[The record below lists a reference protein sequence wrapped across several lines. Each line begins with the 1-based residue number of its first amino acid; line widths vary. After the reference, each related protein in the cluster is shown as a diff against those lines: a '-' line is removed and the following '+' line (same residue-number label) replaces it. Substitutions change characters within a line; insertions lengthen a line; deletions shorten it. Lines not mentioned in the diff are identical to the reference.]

1 MSGAGT
7 AIVTGAAG
15 GLGGRIGERLAE
27 AGHDLVL
34 VDLDPAVEEVAAA
47 AGARAVVADLTT
59 SEGVEAVLDAAG
71 DDVAVLVNN
80 AGITRDA
87 RAVKMSEA
95 DFAAVIEINLVAAM
109 RLTLALEPRYR
120 DGAAVVNMS
129 SRASLGNFGQANYS
143 ASKSGLVGFG
153 RALAQRWAPRVRVN
167 AVAPS
172 LVDTP
177 MTQAMPPEVLA
188 KMVARIPAGR
198 MAPPTTSPGSSPSWP
213 RRRPA
218 TSPARSSSPAAGAA
232 SLPDPAR
239 TDKVPERL
247 TALTAMRG

>member
-15 GLGGRIGERLAE
+15 GLGGRIGERLAD

-34 VDLDPAVEEVAAA
+34 VDLDPAVAEVAAV
-47 AGARAVVADLTT
+47 AGARGVVADLTT
-59 SEGVEAVLDAAG
+59 ADGVGAVLDAAG

-87 RAVKMSEA
+87 RATKMDEA
-95 DFAAVIEINLVAAM
+95 DFAAVIEVNLVAAM
-109 RLTLALEPRYR
+109 RLTLALAPRYR

-177 MTQAMPPEVLA
+177 MTQAMPADVLA

-198 MAPPTTSPGSSPSWP
+198 IGTPDDVAGIVAFLASPEAAYVTGQVLFACGGRSVAP
-213 RRRPA
+213 
-218 TSPARSSSPAAGAA
+218 
-232 SLPDPAR
+232 
-239 TDKVPERL
+239 
-247 TALTAMRG
+247 

>member
-1 MSGAGT
+1 MAAGT

-15 GLGGRIGERLAE
+15 GLGGRIGERLAG
-27 AGHDLVL
+27 AGHELLL
-34 VDLDPAVEEVAAA
+34 VDLDPAVEDVAAGQ
-47 AGARAVVADLTT
+47 GARAVVADLTAP
-59 SEGVEAVLDAAG
+59 EGVEAVLAAAG
-71 DDVAVLVNN
+71 DDVAALVNN

-87 RAVKMSEA
+87 RAVKMSEE
-95 DFAAVIEINLVAAM
+95 DFAAVIEVNLVAAM

-120 DGAAVVNMS
+120 EGAAVVNLS

-172 LVDTP
+172 LVETP
-177 MTQAMPPEVLA
+177 MTEAMPPDVLA

-198 MAPPTTSPGSSPSWP
+198 IGTPDDVAGIV
-213 RRRPA
+213 A
-218 TSPARSSSPAAGAA
+218 FLASPAAGYITGQVLFACGGRSVA
-232 SLPDPAR
+232 P
-239 TDKVPERL
+239 
-247 TALTAMRG
+247 

>member
-1 MSGAGT
+1 MSGT

-15 GLGGRIGERLAE
+15 GLGGRIGERLAA
-27 AGHDLVL
+27 AGHDLLL
-34 VDLDPAVEEVAAA
+34 VDLDPAVKEVAAGQ
-47 AGARAVVADLTT
+47 GARAVVADLTT
-59 SEGVEAVLDAAG
+59 AEGVATVVEAAG
-71 DDVAVLVNN
+71 GDVAVLVNN

-87 RAVKMSEA
+87 RATKMSEA

-109 RLTLALEPRYR
+109 RLTLALEPSYR
-120 DGAAVVNMS
+120 DGAAVVNLS

-177 MTQAMPPEVLA
+177 MTQAMPPDVLA

-198 MAPPTTSPGSSPSWP
+198 IGTPDDVAGIVAFLASPEAAYITGQVLFACGGRSVAP
-213 RRRPA
+213 
-218 TSPARSSSPAAGAA
+218 
-232 SLPDPAR
+232 
-239 TDKVPERL
+239 
-247 TALTAMRG
+247 

>member
-1 MSGAGT
+1 MGGGT

-15 GLGGRIGERLAE
+15 GLGGRIGERLAA
-27 AGHDLVL
+27 AGHDLLL
-34 VDLDPAVEEVAAA
+34 VDLDPAVEGIAAA
-47 AGARAVVADLTT
+47 SGARAVVADLTRA
-59 SEGVEAVLDAAG
+59 EGVQAVLEAAG
-71 DDVAVLVNN
+71 EDVAVLVNN

-87 RAVKMSEA
+87 RALKMSEA

-177 MTQAMPPEVLA
+177 MTQAMPPDVLE

-198 MAPPTTSPGSSPSWP
+198 IGTPDDVAGIVAFLASPEAGYITGQVLFACGGRSVAP
-213 RRRPA
+213 
-218 TSPARSSSPAAGAA
+218 
-232 SLPDPAR
+232 
-239 TDKVPERL
+239 
-247 TALTAMRG
+247 

>member
-1 MSGAGT
+1 MAGGT

-15 GLGGRIGERLAE
+15 GLGGRIGERLAA
-27 AGHDLVL
+27 AGHELLL

-47 AGARAVVADLTT
+47 AG
-59 SEGVEAVLDAAG
+59 G
-71 DDVAVLVNN
+71 
-80 AGITRDA
+80 DA
-87 RAVKMSEA
+87 RATKMEESA
-95 DFAAVIEINLVAAM
+95 FAAVIEINLVAAM

-120 DGAAVVNMS
+120 EGAAVINMS

-188 KMVARIPAGR
+188 KMIARIPAGR
-198 MAPPTTSPGSSPSWP
+198 IGTPDDVAGIVAFLASSEAAYITGQVLFACGGRSVAP
-213 RRRPA
+213 
-218 TSPARSSSPAAGAA
+218 
-232 SLPDPAR
+232 
-239 TDKVPERL
+239 
-247 TALTAMRG
+247 

>member
-1 MSGAGT
+1 VST

-15 GLGGRIGERLAE
+15 GLGGRIGERLAA
-27 AGHDLVL
+27 AGHELLL

-47 AGARAVVADLTT
+47 RGARAVVGDLTKAD
-59 SEGVEAVLDAAG
+59 GVEAVVAAAG

-87 RAVKMSEA
+87 RATKMSEA

-120 DGAAVVNMS
+120 DGAAVINMS

-143 ASKSGLVGFG
+143 ASKAGLVGFA
-153 RALAQRWAPRVRVN
+153 RALGQRWAPRVRVN

-177 MTQAMPPEVLA
+177 MTQAMPPEVLE
-188 KMVARIPAGR
+188 KMIGRIPAGR
-198 MAPPTTSPGSSPSWP
+198 IGTPDDVAGIVAFLASPDAAYITGQVIYACGGRSVAP
-213 RRRPA
+213 
-218 TSPARSSSPAAGAA
+218 
-232 SLPDPAR
+232 
-239 TDKVPERL
+239 
-247 TALTAMRG
+247 

>member
-1 MSGAGT
+1 MAGGT

-15 GLGGRIGERLAE
+15 GLGGRIGERLAA
-27 AGHDLVL
+27 AGHELLL

-47 AGARAVVADLTT
+47 AGARSVVADLTKP
-59 SEGVEAVLDAAG
+59 EGVAAVLDAAG

-87 RAVKMSEA
+87 RATKMEEA
-95 DFAAVIEINLVAAM
+95 AFAAVIEINLVAAM

-120 DGAAVVNMS
+120 DGAAVINMS

-167 AVAPS
+167 ALAPS

-177 MTQAMPPEVLA
+177 MTQAMPPEVLE
-188 KMVARIPAGR
+188 KMIGRIPAGR
-198 MAPPTTSPGSSPSWP
+198 IGSPDDVAGIVAFLASPEAAYVTGQVLFACGGRSVAP
-213 RRRPA
+213 
-218 TSPARSSSPAAGAA
+218 
-232 SLPDPAR
+232 
-239 TDKVPERL
+239 
-247 TALTAMRG
+247 

>member
-1 MSGAGT
+1 VTVGGT

-15 GLGGRIGERLAE
+15 GLGGRIGERLAG
-27 AGHDLVL
+27 AGHELLL
-34 VDLDPAVEEVAAA
+34 VDLDPAVEEVAAGQ
-47 AGARAVVADLTT
+47 GARAVVADLTAP
-59 SEGVEAVLDAAG
+59 EGVEAVVAAAG

-87 RAVKMSEA
+87 RAVKMSEE
-95 DFAAVIEINLVAAM
+95 DFAAVIEVNLVAAM

-120 DGAAVVNMS
+120 EGAAVVNLS

-153 RALAQRWAPRVRVN
+153 RALGRRWAPRVRIN

-172 LVDTP
+172 LVETP
-177 MTQAMPPEVLA
+177 MTEAMPPDVLA

-198 MAPPTTSPGSSPSWP
+198 IGTPDDVAGIV
-213 RRRPA
+213 A
-218 TSPARSSSPAAGAA
+218 FLASPAAGYITGQVLFACGGRSVA
-232 SLPDPAR
+232 P
-239 TDKVPERL
+239 
-247 TALTAMRG
+247 

>member
-1 MSGAGT
+1 VST

-15 GLGGRIGERLAE
+15 GLGGRIGERLAA
-27 AGHDLVL
+27 AGHELVL
-34 VDLDPAVEEVAAA
+34 VDLDPKVEEVAAA
-47 AGARAVVADLTT
+47 QGARWVVADLTKA
-59 SEGVEAVLDAAG
+59 EGVEAVVGAAG
-71 DDVAVLVNN
+71 PEVGVLVNN

-95 DFAAVIEINLVAAM
+95 DFAAVIEINLTAAI
-109 RLTLALEPRYR
+109 RLTLALEGRFAE
-120 DGAAVVNMS
+120 GASVVNLS

-177 MTQAMPPEVLA
+177 MTQAMPPDVLA

-198 MAPPTTSPGSSPSWP
+198 IGTPDDVAGIVAFLASSEAAYITGQVLFACGGRSVAP
-213 RRRPA
+213 
-218 TSPARSSSPAAGAA
+218 
-232 SLPDPAR
+232 
-239 TDKVPERL
+239 
-247 TALTAMRG
+247 

>member
-1 MSGAGT
+1 MAGGT

-15 GLGGRIGERLAE
+15 GLGGAIGARLAA
-27 AGHDLVL
+27 AGHELLL
-34 VDLDPAVEEVAAA
+34 VDLDPGVEEVAAA
-47 AGARAVVADLTT
+47 AGARAVVADLTKA
-59 SEGVEAVLDAAG
+59 EGAEAVVAAAG
-71 DDVAVLVNN
+71 EDVAVLVNN

-87 RAVKMSEA
+87 RATRMEEA
-95 DFAAVIEINLVAAM
+95 AFAAVIEINLVAAM

-120 DGAAVVNMS
+120 DGAAVINMS

-167 AVAPS
+167 ALAPS

-177 MTQAMPPEVLA
+177 MTQAMPPEVLE

-198 MAPPTTSPGSSPSWP
+198 IGSPDDVAGIVAFLASPEAAYITGQVLFACGGRSVAP
-213 RRRPA
+213 
-218 TSPARSSSPAAGAA
+218 
-232 SLPDPAR
+232 
-239 TDKVPERL
+239 
-247 TALTAMRG
+247 

>member
-1 MSGAGT
+1 MAGGT

-15 GLGGRIGERLAE
+15 GLGGKIGERLAA
-27 AGHDLVL
+27 AGHELLL
-34 VDLDPAVEEVAAA
+34 VDLDPAVEGLAAA
-47 AGARAVVADLTT
+47 QGARAVVADLTKA
-59 SEGVEAVLDAAG
+59 EGVEAVVAAAG
-71 DDVAVLVNN
+71 EDVAVLVNN

-87 RAVKMSEA
+87 RATKMSEDA
-95 DFAAVIEINLVAAM
+95 FAAVIEINLVAAM
-109 RLTLALEPRYR
+109 RLTLGLEPRYR
-120 DGAAVVNMS
+120 DGAAVVNLS

-177 MTQAMPPEVLA
+177 MTQAMPPEVLE

-198 MAPPTTSPGSSPSWP
+198 IGTPEDVAGIVAFLASPEAAYITGQVLFACGGRSVAP
-213 RRRPA
+213 
-218 TSPARSSSPAAGAA
+218 
-232 SLPDPAR
+232 
-239 TDKVPERL
+239 
-247 TALTAMRG
+247 

>member
-1 MSGAGT
+1 VSGT

-15 GLGGRIGERLAE
+15 GLGGRIGERLAA
-27 AGHDLVL
+27 AGHELVL

-47 AGARAVVADLTT
+47 QGARAVVADLTKA
-59 SEGVEAVLDAAG
+59 EGVEAVLDAAG
-71 DDVAVLVNN
+71 EDVAVLVNN

-87 RAVKMSEA
+87 RATKMSEA

-120 DGAAVVNMS
+120 DGAAVVNLS

-153 RALAQRWAPRVRVN
+153 RALAQRWAPRVRIN

-177 MTQAMPPEVLA
+177 MTQAMPPDVLA
-188 KMVARIPAGR
+188 KMVGRIPAGR
-198 MAPPTTSPGSSPSWP
+198 IGTPDDVAGIVAFLASPEAAYVTGQVIFACGGRSVAP
-213 RRRPA
+213 
-218 TSPARSSSPAAGAA
+218 
-232 SLPDPAR
+232 
-239 TDKVPERL
+239 
-247 TALTAMRG
+247 

>member
-1 MSGAGT
+1 MSGGT

-15 GLGGRIGERLAE
+15 GLGGRIGERLAA
-27 AGHDLVL
+27 AGHELLL
-34 VDLDPAVEEVAAA
+34 VDLDPSVEEVAAA
-47 AGARAVVADLTT
+47 AAARSVVADLTKA
-59 SEGVEAVLDAAG
+59 EGVEGVLAAAG

-87 RAVKMSEA
+87 RATKMEES

-120 DGAAVVNMS
+120 DGAAVINMS

-167 AVAPS
+167 ALAPS

-177 MTQAMPPEVLA
+177 MTQAMPPEVLE

-198 MAPPTTSPGSSPSWP
+198 IGSPDDVAGIVAFLASPEAAYITGQVLFACGGRSVAP
-213 RRRPA
+213 
-218 TSPARSSSPAAGAA
+218 
-232 SLPDPAR
+232 
-239 TDKVPERL
+239 
-247 TALTAMRG
+247 

>member
-1 MSGAGT
+1 MAGGT

-15 GLGGRIGERLAE
+15 GLGGAIGERLAA
-27 AGHDLVL
+27 AGHELLL

-47 AGARAVVADLTT
+47 AGARSVVADLTKA
-59 SEGVEAVLDAAG
+59 EGAEAVLAAAG

-87 RAVKMSEA
+87 RATKMEEA
-95 DFAAVIEINLVAAM
+95 AFAAVIEINLVAAM

-120 DGAAVVNMS
+120 DGAAVINMS

-167 AVAPS
+167 ALAPS

-177 MTQAMPPEVLA
+177 MTQAMPPEVLE

-198 MAPPTTSPGSSPSWP
+198 IGSPDDVAGIVAFLASPEAAYITGQVLFACGGRSVAP
-213 RRRPA
+213 
-218 TSPARSSSPAAGAA
+218 
-232 SLPDPAR
+232 
-239 TDKVPERL
+239 
-247 TALTAMRG
+247 

>member
-1 MSGAGT
+1 VTAAGT

-15 GLGGRIGERLAE
+15 GLGGRIGERLAA
-27 AGHDLVL
+27 AGHDLLL

-47 AGARAVVADLTT
+47 RGARAVVADLTRA
-59 SEGVEAVLDAAG
+59 EGVGAVLAAAG
-71 DDVAVLVNN
+71 EDVAVLVNN

-87 RAVKMSEA
+87 RATRMSED
-95 DFAAVIEINLVAAM
+95 DFAAVIEVNLVAAM

-120 DGAAVVNMS
+120 DGAAVVNLS
-129 SRASLGNFGQANYS
+129 SRAALGNFGQANYS

-177 MTQAMPPEVLA
+177 MTRAMPPDVLA

-198 MAPPTTSPGSSPSWP
+198 IGTPDDVAGIVAFLASPDAAYVTGQVLFACGGRSVAP
-213 RRRPA
+213 
-218 TSPARSSSPAAGAA
+218 
-232 SLPDPAR
+232 
-239 TDKVPERL
+239 
-247 TALTAMRG
+247 